1 MSYHDPRNV
10 LDGGNGNVT
19 SSISPLSGKYVPN
32 RLKALYYGPDVVK
45 SHLLS
50 CLPTETSKAFIVT
63 GNSLANKTPL
73 IKGLESLLSKHHA
86 GTYSGITEHSPQT
99 QVEEVASRLN
109 EDPSIDT
116 IISVGGGSPMDSA
129 KNITYV
135 VHEATGRWLS
145 HITIPTTL
153 SAGECT
159 PGAGFTR
166 ADGVKGVLVN
176 PALYPDYILYDP
188 KFGVYTPPRL
198 FLSTG
203 IRALDH
209 AVESQYH
216 QSVTYIPSR
225 IMALSAITELFRLLP
240 EYEAN
245 PKDEDTITA
254 LFLAA
259 YASLGFFGQNMG
271 RGLGLSHR
279 LGYALGSPYGIPHG
293 ITSCITLGHVV
304 KLQARQDEKSAGEIA
319 AILPYI
325 GEKRSGNDVED
336 SDLVGNRILGLVQQ
350 IGLKTDLTIK
360 GVGKNQVDV
369 ICARATRLEVGE
381 KTIEEPRFY
390 NSASGIIS
398 SAAKISAE
406 ALKDW

>member
-1 MSYHDPRNV
+1 MSYHDSRNV
-10 LDGGNGNVT
+10 FDGGKGSVQ
-19 SSISPLSGKYVPN
+19 SSTSPLSGKYVPN
-32 RLKALYYGPDVVK
+32 RLKALYYGPDAVQ

-50 CLPTETSKAFIVT
+50 CLPTETSKAFIIT

-73 IKGLESLLSKHHA
+73 IQGLESLLSPKHHA
-86 GTYSGITEHSPQT
+86 GTYSGITEHSPQA
-99 QVEEVASRLN
+99 QVEEAASRLKQ
-109 EDPSIDT
+109 DTSIDT

-135 VHEATGRWLS
+135 VHESTGRWLS

-166 ADGVKGVLVN
+166 ADGVKGILIN
-176 PALYPDYILYDP
+176 PALYPDFIIYDP
-188 KFGVYTPPRL
+188 KFGLYTPPRL

-216 QSVTYIPSR
+216 QSVTYVPSR
-225 IMALSAITELFRLLP
+225 IMALNAITELFRLLP
-240 EYEAN
+240 KYKAN

-259 YASLGFFGQNMG
+259 YASLGFIGQNMG
-271 RGLGLSHR
+271 GGLGLSHR

-293 ITSCITLGHVV
+293 ITSCMTLGPVV
-304 KLQARQDEKSAGEIA
+304 KLQGRQDEESAKSIA

-325 GEKRSGNDVED
+325 FEKQSGNDLED
-336 SDLVGNRILGLVQQ
+336 SDLVGDRILQLVQE
-350 IGLKTDLTIK
+350 IGLKSDLTTENVSK
-360 GVGKNQVDV
+360 DQVDI
-369 ICARATRLEVGE
+369 ICARATRLEAGR
-381 KTIEEPRFY
+381 TTTEERQFW
-390 NSASGIIS
+390 NSVRELVEG
-398 SAAKISAE
+398 
-406 ALKDW
+406 LW

>member
-32 RLKALYYGPDVVK
+32 RLKALYHGPDVVK

-50 CLPTETSKAFIVT
+50 CLPNETSKAFIVT
-63 GNSLANKTPL
+63 GNSLATKTPL
-73 IKGLESLLSKHHA
+73 IKGLESLLSKHYA
-86 GTYSGITEHSPQT
+86 GTYSGITEHSLQT
-99 QVEEVASRLN
+99 QVKEVASRLN
-109 EDPSIDT
+109 EEPFIDT

-135 VHEATGRWLS
+135 VREATGRWLS

-153 SAGECT
+153 PAGECT
-159 PGAGFTR
+159 PAAGFTR
-166 ADGVKGVLVN
+166 ADGVKDVLIDPV
-176 PALYPDYILYDP
+176 LYPDYILYDP

-198 FLSTG
+198 PLSTR

-225 IMALSAITELFRLLP
+225 TMALSAITELFRLLP
-240 EYEAN
+240 KYEAN

-259 YASLGFFGQNMG
+259 YASFGFFGQNMG

-293 ITSCITLGHVV
+293 ITSCITLGYVV
-304 KLQARQDEKSAGEIA
+304 KLQARQDEKSADEIA
-319 AILPYI
+319 AILPY
-325 GEKRSGNDVED
+325 GENRSGNDVED
-336 SDLVGNRILGLVQQ
+336 GDLVGNRILGLVQQ
-350 IGLKTDLTIK
+350 IGLKADLTIE
-360 GVGKNQVDV
+360 GVGKHEMDI

-381 KTIEEPRFY
+381 KPAEERTFYISVRELIE
-390 NSASGIIS
+390 G
-398 SAAKISAE
+398 
-406 ALKDW
+406 LW